1 MGRVLPP
8 TVSRTYGTVSAMP
21 TTPASRPRTGAS
33 RSSVKHPQRER
44 AAEVRDRDCGRG
56 AGVERP
62 AGEDVHE
69 TPVADLIGVD
79 GNGAGLDELHR
90 RPALELTI
98 AEPVQHERAV
108 RAHADGVD
116 QARHETT
123 QRAGVFEPAALA
135 AVQIDRREHAPRLV
149 GLAARNAADLVACA
163 DSHCAPPIAPDAFRR
178 AAAAQ

>member
-1 MGRVLPP
+1 
-8 TVSRTYGTVSAMP
+8 
-21 TTPASRPRTGAS
+21 
-33 RSSVKHPQRER
+33 
-44 AAEVRDRDCGRG
+44 
-56 AGVERP
+56 ERP

-69 TPVADLIGVD
+69 TPIADLIGVD
-79 GNGAGLDELHR
+79 GDGAGLDELHR

-98 AEPVQHERAV
+98 AEPVQHERAM

-123 QRAGVFEPAALA
+123 QRAWVFEPAALT

-149 GLAARNAADLVACA
+149 GLPVGNAADLVACA
-163 DSHCAPPIAPDAFRR
+163 DSHGAPRIAPDAFRR